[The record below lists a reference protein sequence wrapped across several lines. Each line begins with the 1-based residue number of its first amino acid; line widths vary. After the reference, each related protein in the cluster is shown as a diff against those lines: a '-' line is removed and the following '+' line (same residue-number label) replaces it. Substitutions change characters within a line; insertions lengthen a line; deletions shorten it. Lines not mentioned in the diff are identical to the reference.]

1 MTTQQV
7 RVTSILK
14 TFPANL
20 LTPVFEPFIIIVV
33 TDMAALT
40 VLVKGDKNEKATICF
55 FMHLFFV

>member
-7 RVTSILK
+7 RVNSILK

-33 TDMAALT
+33 TDI
-40 VLVKGDKNEKATICF
+40 VSIDCFGKGG
-55 FMHLFFV
+55 